1 MRIVSLW
8 ALLVLLKKQSGLG
21 RKVCWYFRGILQR
34 FGGIGRWFSVHGVG
48 ILYIASEER
57 KEVKK
62 MSRYQ
67 VKMQQDGSKRYYYI
81 CDMDSMDIELYP
93 SKYLT
98 HKVRAKQSPNTI
110 RRAALALAY
119 YLQYIDEQQMELA
132 DVYQLGFEQQYK
144 HFTDFLDW
152 LKQGRHKEHRE
163 KIPNNGTCNA
173 YLQDVFRFYLFM
185 EQDEWRG
192 KDLLVLSYNQI
203 VTADSVGVKKVLRS
217 QAFRGYLKAEE
228 RNVRAA
234 GKDEIKTLLEAC
246 TNCRDQALILLMAE
260 TGFRIGE
267 ILGIDYIHDIDYKN
281 HLVKVSFREDNEN
294 NARAK
299 NAEYRRAKISDNTF
313 DFLLY
318 YISEYRHL
326 IQKQRH
332 LFITIAGSTAGHP
345 MNVDAVYDMLERMEK
360 KTGVKTTP
368 HMLRRYF
375 GNERWRAG
383 WRLEMISHAYGHK
396 HLETTVRYLNAI
408 DDRLIEASDEF
419 YEKNAALYNVSQLM

>member
-1 MRIVSLW
+1 
-8 ALLVLLKKQSGLG
+8 
-21 RKVCWYFRGILQR
+21 
-34 FGGIGRWFSVHGVG
+34 
-48 ILYIASEER
+48 
-57 KEVKK
+57 

-152 LKQGRHKEHRE
+152 LKQGRHKEHRV

-281 HLVKVSFREDNEN
+281 HLAKVSFREDNEN

>member
-1 MRIVSLW
+1 MEHY
-8 ALLVLLKKQSGLG
+8 
-21 RKVCWYFRGILQR
+21 KVIGEMDGTLQC
-34 FGGIGRWFSVHGVG
+34 
-48 ILYIASEER
+48 
-57 KEVKK
+57 
-62 MSRYQ
+62 
-67 VKMQQDGSKRYYYI
+67 YYI
-81 CDMDSMDIELYP
+81 CETETLEMVLEP
-93 SKYLT
+93 SRYLM
-98 HKVRAKQSPNTI
+98 HKTMSNKSPNTV
-110 RRAALALAY
+110 RRNAYSLAA
-119 YLQYIDEQQMELA
+119 YLEYLRIEDKTADQVIAMDYEEQSS
-132 DVYQLGFEQQYK
+132 
-144 HFTDFLDW
+144 HFVQFLHW
-152 LKQGRHKEHRE
+152 LKDGNHRE
-163 KIPNNGTCNA
+163 TEEHKIPNNGTCNA

-267 ILGIDYIHDIDYKN
+267 ILGIDYIHDIDYKT